1 MPKFTW
7 SRYKKVDNL
16 FFTIGDFRE
25 TLDGGQAFTW
35 FELDSTTYSAEY
47 EGVFFDR
54 TLRVAIDS
62 NGEVFISTPRDS
74 PTGALTDFTEYIDA
88 QRDYSPLRKT
98 LAKTKDSNMLRALDV
113 LPTLRILRQNPQE
126 AIICFICSSSKRIV
140 QIKQCVAL
148 LSERLGKYAGG
159 GRYALPSF
167 ESIANADISVLREC
181 KLGFRAEYL
190 KKTADKIIS
199 DSFDPMSLRELP
211 YTEAKKYLCSLS
223 GIGDKV
229 ADCILL
235 FGAARF
241 EAFPIDT
248 WIRQAMTNLYG
259 TSSNPVEI
267 RDFALQKFGNNAGF
281 AQQLIFSA
289 IRKNL
294 F

>member
-1 MPKFTW
+1 MPNFTW

-16 FFTIGDFRE
+16 FFKLGDFRE

-35 FELDSTTYSAEY
+35 IELNSSKYSAEY
-47 EGVFFDR
+47 EGVFYNR
-54 TLRVAIDS
+54 TLRVAIDE
-62 NGEVFISTPRDS
+62 NGEVYISTPSDS
-74 PTGALTDFTEYIDA
+74 PAGALADFVEYIDA
-88 QRDYSPLRKT
+88 QRDYTPLRTT

-113 LPTLRILRQNPQE
+113 LPTLRILRQSPQE

-148 LSERLGKYAGG
+148 LSERLGRYAGG
-159 GRYALPSF
+159 GRYALPNF
-167 ESIANADISVLREC
+167 ADIANADISILREC
-181 KLGFRAEYL
+181 KLGFRADYL
-190 KKTADKIIS
+190 KKAAEKIIS
-199 DSFDPMSLRELP
+199 DKFNPMSLRELP
-211 YTEAKKYLCSLS
+211 YPDAKNYLCSLS

-235 FGAARF
+235 FGASRF

-259 TSSNPVEI
+259 TSSNPVDI
-267 RDFALQKFGNNAGF
+267 RNFALKKFGNNAGF